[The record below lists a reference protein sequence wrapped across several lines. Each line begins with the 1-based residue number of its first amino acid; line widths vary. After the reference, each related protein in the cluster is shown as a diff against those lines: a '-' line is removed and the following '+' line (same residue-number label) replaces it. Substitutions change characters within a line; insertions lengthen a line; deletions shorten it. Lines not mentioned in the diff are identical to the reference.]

1 MSDESAITMKPIV
14 PLAAAVISGLAL
26 CAAAISPT
34 PASAAPKKVLVVS
47 TCEGFRHSCIPL
59 GNQILGLLGL
69 QSGAFTVDVV
79 DVNPNDPQFLG
90 ADGKPDKAKVHEANA
105 KALAAKMNPDTLKTY
120 DALVFNCTT
129 GQLPGFTEEGLLDWI
144 ASGKGFVGIHAA
156 TDTFHS
162 KGTNV
167 SPYIQ
172 MIGGEFKTHGPQVQ
186 VDVIN
191 QDPNHAACKHL
202 PDTWTVFD
210 EIYLFKNFERPKIHG
225 LLTMDKHPN
234 EKTPGDYPVAWCKQ
248 FGQGRV
254 FYTSLG
260 HREDVWD
267 PVWKEKNGQRKDPPQ
282 VAQDFQKHLLG
293 GILWALGLEAGDA
306 KPQVIP

>member
-1 MSDESAITMKPIV
+1 MKLDV
-14 PLAAAVISGLAL
+14 SLTASLISGLAL
-26 CAAAISPT
+26 CAIVASPT
-34 PASAAPKKVLVVS
+34 SAAAAPKKVLVVS

-59 GNQILGLLGL
+59 GNKILADLGK

-79 DVNPNDPQFLG
+79 DVDPNDPQFRG
-90 ADGKPDKAKVHEANA
+90 ADGKQDKSKVHEANRA
-105 KALAAKMNPDTLKTY
+105 ALSAKMSPEALKGY
-120 DALVFNCTT
+120 DALIFNCTT
-129 GQLPGFTEEGLLDWI
+129 GELPGITEEALLDWI
-144 ASGKGFVGIHAA
+144 KSGKGFVGIHAA

-162 KGTNV
+162 KGGQV
-167 SPYIQ
+167 GAYIQ

-202 PDTWTVFD
+202 PGTFSIFD
-210 EIYLFKNFERPKIHG
+210 EIYQFKNFVRPQVHG

-234 EKTPGDYPVAWCKQ
+234 DKTPGDFPVSWCKM
-248 FGQGRV
+248 FGEGRV

-267 PVWKEKNGQRKDPPQ
+267 PNWKEKNGDRKDSPKI
-282 VAQDFQKHLLG
+282 AEDYQKHLLG
-293 GILWALGLEAGDA
+293 GILWSLGLAPGDA
-306 KPQVIP
+306 KPQVVP